1 MPRHPLTQEEFRRR
15 LEKARRV
22 EEKPNNPF
30 GLRGT
35 ETIPSAA
42 RGFGLVKRKK
52 KILKPEVI

>member
-1 MPRHPLTQEEFRRR
+1 MPKKELTTTEFARR
-15 LEKARRV
+15 LEKARKIG
-22 EEKPNNPF
+22 EKPNNPF